1 MEGQCLI
8 QGLKV
13 VALISGGKDSLFSTL
28 HCIANGHQV
37 IALANLHPLL
47 DPDGS
52 AVEDTDSY
60 MYQTIGHTVIP
71 LFEAALGLP
80 LYRQEIAGTAVNQSR
95 HYGYVEAWR
104 SGDLDETESLVPLL
118 MKVQECHPDINA
130 ISTGAILSDYQRT
143 RVESVALRLGLT
155 PLSYLWQWPSLPP
168 HTDISLLEDMAAVGQ
183 DSRIVKVAS
192 GGLDESFLWQNVADT
207 RTIARLSKA
216 AARFGSPGD
225 GAVLGE
231 GGEYETLAIEGP
243 SPLWKA
249 RIVVNEGSRIVVP
262 GEAGSLSL
270 RLVLPTVAAQT
281 AMCSSVENLRT
292 PPLLEDSAKRTL
304 DEILAP
310 KELTQEPSE
319 PMPSANDLLDTET
332 TRHPSIAYSSNGS
345 TSYFYRTGPGQ
356 TAAAQMRAILL
367 NLAADLSR
375 ASIEM
380 ASIIYTSI
388 VLRDMA
394 DFGEVN
400 KVYGDYFSEPNP
412 PARATLACRDV
423 LPDHCAVMV
432 AVTCLPNNLRYARK
446 GLHVQSRSYWA
457 PSNIGPYSQAISV
470 PMTADDTGDSP
481 NLVYVA
487 GQISLNPASMEMS
500 YGESSDAKARFAHQA
515 VLALQHMVRIG
526 RCMRA
531 CFWVAAIAFV
541 VTGPADSASSL
552 ARAAY
557 AAWRA
562 LHTEAPPA
570 EAQIDQ
576 DEDFDVW
583 DLTHRHGAYSVR
595 KPEHSRI
602 GTVSIQAATP
612 PLWVVQVDAL
622 PRNASIEWVGY
633 GTTSNTL
640 EHVEIEH
647 LRYLLSVFRDRILL
661 APDSNDSDGSNGEV
675 P

>member
-1 MEGQCLI
+1 MAN
-8 QGLKV
+8 LKV
-13 VALISGGKDSLFSTL
+13 VALISGGKDSLFSIL

-37 IALANLHPLL
+37 VALANLHPPLAS
-47 DPDGS
+47 DGS
-52 AVEDTDSY
+52 AVEDTDSF
-60 MYQTIGHTVIP
+60 MYQTIGHAVIP

-80 LYRQEIAGTAVNQSR
+80 LYRQEIVGTAVNQSR
-95 HYGYVEAWR
+95 HYGYVEAGR

-118 MKVQECHPDINA
+118 MTVLYDRPDINA

-168 HTDISLLEDMAAVGQ
+168 HTDMSLLDDMAAVGQ

-192 GGLDESFLWQNVADT
+192 GGLDESFLWQNVADA

-231 GGEYETLAIEGP
+231 GGEYETLAVEGP
-243 SPLWKA
+243 PPLWKA
-249 RIVVNEGSRIVVP
+249 KIVVNEGSRFIIP
-262 GEAGSLSL
+262 GEAGSSSL
-270 RLVLPTVAAQT
+270 RLVSPALAAQT
-281 AMCSSVENLRT
+281 DTCSSVENLRI
-292 PPLLEDSAKRTL
+292 PPLLEDSAKRTV
-304 DEILAP
+304 DDILASR
-310 KELTQEPSE
+310 EFNQEPSQTTHI
-319 PMPSANDLLDTET
+319 ANDLLDTDPI
-332 TRHPSIAYSSNGS
+332 RCLDIAHSRSGG
-345 TSYFYRTGPGQ
+345 TSYFYRTGHGQ
-356 TAAAQMRAILL
+356 TAVAQMRAIMDS
-367 NLAADLSR
+367 LAAELSR
-375 ASIEM
+375 ASIGM
-380 ASIIYTSI
+380 VNIIYTSI
-388 VLRDMA
+388 ILRDMA

-400 KVYGDYFSEPNP
+400 KVYGDYFREPNP

-432 AVTCLPNNLRYARK
+432 GVTCLPANLLYARK

-457 PSNIGPYSQAISV
+457 PANIGPYSQAMSI
-470 PMTADDTGDSP
+470 PMAAEDTEDSP

-500 YGESSDAKARFAHQA
+500 YAESSDARARFAHQA
-515 VLALQHMVRIG
+515 ALALQHMVRIG
-526 RCMRA
+526 RCMKV
-531 CFWVAAIAFV
+531 CSWVAAIAFV
-541 VTGPADSASSL
+541 VTGPADSAASL
-552 ARAAY
+552 AQTSC

-562 LHTEAPPA
+562 LHAGAPTA
-570 EAQIDQ
+570 ETQTDQ

-595 KPEHSRI
+595 KPEHSRM
-602 GTVSIQAATP
+602 GTVSRQAATP

-633 GTTSNTL
+633 GTTSDTL
-640 EHVEIEH
+640 EQVEIEH
-647 LRYLLSVFRDRILL
+647 LRYLLSVFRDRIVL
-661 APDSNDSDGSNGEV
+661 APDSSGTNGSDGEF

>member
-1 MEGQCLI
+1 MAN
-8 QGLKV
+8 LKV
-13 VALISGGKDSLFSTL
+13 VALISGGKDSLFSIL
-28 HCIANGHQV
+28 HCISNGHQIV
-37 IALANLHPLL
+37 ALANLHPPLSS
-47 DPDGS
+47 DGS
-52 AVEDTDSY
+52 AVEDTDSF
-60 MYQTIGHTVIP
+60 MYQTIGHAVVP

-95 HYGYVEAWR
+95 HYGYVEAGR

-118 MKVQECHPDINA
+118 MKVQKSHPDVNA

-207 RTIARLSKA
+207 RTIARLSRA

-231 GGEYETLAIEGP
+231 GGEYETLAVEGP
-243 SPLWKA
+243 PPLWKA
-249 RIVVNEGSRIVVP
+249 KIIVDEGSRFVVP
-262 GEAGSLSL
+262 GEAGSFSL
-270 RLVLPTVAAQT
+270 RLVSPIVAAQT
-281 AMCSSVENLRT
+281 GGCSSVDNLSI
-292 PPLLEDSAKRTL
+292 PPLLEDGAKRTL
-304 DEILAP
+304 DDILAS
-310 KELTQEPSE
+310 KEFDQEPSRTTHI
-319 PMPSANDLLDTET
+319 ANDLLDTDPI
-332 TRHPSIAYSSNGS
+332 RSLDIAHLRNGG
-345 TSYFYRTGPGQ
+345 TSYFYRTGHGQ
-356 TAAAQMRAILL
+356 TAAAQMRAIMDS
-367 NLAADLSR
+367 LAAELSR
-375 ASIEM
+375 ASIGM
-380 ASIIYTSI
+380 VNIIYTSI
-388 VLRDMA
+388 ILRDMA
-394 DFGEVN
+394 DFAEVN

-432 AVTCLPNNLRYARK
+432 GVTCLPNNLLYARK

-457 PSNIGPYSQAISV
+457 PANIGPYSQAISV
-470 PMTADDTGDSP
+470 PMTADYTEDSP
-481 NLVYVA
+481 DLVYIA
-487 GQISLNPASMEMS
+487 GQIPLNPASVEMS
-500 YGESSDAKARFAHQA
+500 YGKSSDARARSAHQA
-515 VLALQHMVRIG
+515 VLALQHM
-526 RCMRA
+526 
-531 CFWVAAIAFV
+531 
-541 VTGPADSASSL
+541 TT
-552 ARAAY
+552 Y

-562 LHTEAPPA
+562 LHTEVPTA
-570 EAQIDQ
+570 ETQTDQ

-602 GTVSIQAATP
+602 GTVSTQAATP
-612 PLWVVQVDAL
+612 PLWVVQVNTL

-647 LRYLLSVFRDRILL
+647 LRYLLSVFRERIVLG
-661 APDSNDSDGSNGEV
+661 PDSNNTDGSDSEV